1 MSQNKGN
8 YSQLLTRNVNNSTST
23 KRWSVISPSITH
35 NYHTNTI
42 HSSRSERMKP
52 TRNNQI
58 ISQNYNGEII
68 VIKNAYAKSF
78 ADIIDESRSSQAKN
92 STQCKELESKHEED
106 SREAEEQVTVIEND
120 CENDYSVLLRSLNIQ

>member
-1 MSQNKGN
+1 
-8 YSQLLTRNVNNSTST
+8 
-23 KRWSVISPSITH
+23 
-35 NYHTNTI
+35 
-42 HSSRSERMKP
+42 MKP